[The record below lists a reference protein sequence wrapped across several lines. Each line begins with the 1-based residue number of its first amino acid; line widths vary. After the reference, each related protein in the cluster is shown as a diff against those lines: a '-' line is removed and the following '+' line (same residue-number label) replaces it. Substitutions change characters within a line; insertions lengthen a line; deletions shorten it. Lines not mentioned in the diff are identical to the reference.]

1 LPGTASS
8 STRDYL
14 ALTSTT
20 RGAWQAFLEQ
30 RYRRIATLRE
40 AYGAGWERFGEI
52 PLPDFLPDR
61 EVAIRDWLLFEGQ
74 LLPRRR
80 SAHRFT
86 VLLPLRSVSRGSAEL
101 EADMALARRIVEI
114 EKPAHTV
121 CDVRFYWA
129 MNRLGEARLGS
140 DTELGPGSRA
150 PDLIPAAILG
160 RSYLGSAFAGGP
172 QGRVAARERL
182 AC

>member
-1 LPGTASS
+1 
-8 STRDYL
+8 
-14 ALTSTT
+14 
-20 RGAWQAFLEQ
+20 
-30 RYRRIATLRE
+30 
-40 AYGAGWERFGEI
+40 
-52 PLPDFLPDR
+52 
-61 EVAIRDWLLFEGQ
+61 
-74 LLPRRR
+74 
-80 SAHRFT
+80 
-86 VLLPLRSVSRGSAEL
+86 
-101 EADMALARRIVEI
+101 MALAQRIVEI

-129 MNRLGEARLGS
+129 MNRLGEARLGA

-160 RSYLGSAFAGGP
+160 RSYLGSAFVGGP